1 MAHRYKK
8 TARALQTLW
17 DSSYTDALRA
27 CIDTASAGDFV
38 ARIQQEKTDKDVP
51 FNVAFLSLCVEDWEF
66 VDEHKET
73 A

>member
-17 DSSYTDALRA
+17 DSSYTAALQA
-27 CIDTASAGDFV
+27 CIDTASADDFV
-38 ARIQQEKTDKDVP
+38 ARVQQEKTSKDVP
-51 FNVAFLSLCVEDWEF
+51 FSVAFLNLCVEDWEC
-66 VDEHKET
+66 VDEEET